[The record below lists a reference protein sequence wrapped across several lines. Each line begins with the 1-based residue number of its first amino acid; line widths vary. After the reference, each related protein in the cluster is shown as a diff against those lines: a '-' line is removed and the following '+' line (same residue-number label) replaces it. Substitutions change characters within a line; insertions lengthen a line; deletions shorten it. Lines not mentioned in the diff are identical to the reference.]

1 MNWSYTH
8 TDKPM
13 KLVVTGEAESWLP
26 ALSQIVGS
34 QWLMTRKVD
43 TDVELL
49 DAISSGDIDAA
60 VLDDQSDSELD
71 LLMLLRMIR
80 RVSPSIPVVIVT
92 RNQDRRYLE
101 AALQLAVFSVV
112 NKPLEFED
120 LLRQV
125 YNIMIRLAKLIEQSD
140 NIDIDNLD

>member
-1 MNWSYTH
+1 MNWYYNQ

-34 QWLMTRKVD
+34 QWLLTRKVE

-49 DAISSGDIDAA
+49 EAISSGDIDAA

-80 RVSPSIPVVIVT
+80 RVAPNIPVVIVT
-92 RNQDRRYLE
+92 QNQDRRYLE
-101 AALQLAVFSVV
+101 TALQLAVFSVV

-120 LLRQV
+120 LLRQI
-125 YNIMIRLAKLIEQSD
+125 YNIMMRLAKLIEQSD
-140 NIDIDNLD
+140 NIDIDDIQ

>member
-1 MNWSYTH
+1 MNWYYNQ

-34 QWLMTRKVD
+34 QWLLTRKVE

-49 DAISSGDIDAA
+49 EAISSGDIDAA

-71 LLMLLRMIR
+71 LLMPLRMIR
-80 RVSPSIPVVIVT
+80 RVAPNIPVVIVT
-92 RNQDRRYLE
+92 QNQDRRYLE
-101 AALQLAVFSVV
+101 TALQLAVFSVV

-120 LLRQV
+120 LLRQI
-125 YNIMIRLAKLIEQSD
+125 YNIMMRLAKLIEQSD
-140 NIDIDNLD
+140 NIDIDDIQ